1 MWSRRI
7 PRSVQREERMPYPG
21 ISGRKLL
28 ALCTW
33 IGLFLA
39 VVTLAACTPAP
50 TYAFI
55 LPRTATNTIALN
67 QPHYAHPAVDIPVP
81 VGTPFYAVT
90 AGTAITFNDAY
101 CGYGVQLNG
110 DDGGNYVYCHA
121 STRTFSGSKRVATG
135 VQLGGSGGR
144 PGAPGAG
151 NSTTPHLHFQLHY
164 PASTLRCP
172 QKLLIAL
179 YNRTAVPALGSLP
192 TSGCVR

>member
-7 PRSVQREERMPYPG
+7 PRPVQREERMPYPG
-21 ISGRKLL
+21 ISGRRLL
-28 ALCTW
+28 ALCTC

-90 AGTAITFNDAY
+90 AGTAIT
-101 CGYGVQLNG
+101 
-110 DDGGNYVYCHA
+110 
-121 STRTFSGSKRVATG
+121 
-135 VQLGGSGGR
+135 
-144 PGAPGAG
+144 
-151 NSTTPHLHFQLHY
+151 STTPT
-164 PASTLRCP
+164 AATACNST
-172 QKLLIAL
+172 AT
-179 YNRTAVPALGSLP
+179 TAAT
-192 TSGCVR
+192 TS